1 MCPTIV
7 PLMRETKKE
16 QDIYFTSLIETMKI
30 LVATEKPFA
39 KKAVDGIRKI
49 VEDAGYELALLE
61 KYTDKGQLLEAVA
74 DVDALIVRSD
84 KVIAEVIAAAKNL
97 KIVVRA
103 GAGYDNVDLAAASAR
118 GIVVMNTP
126 GQNSNAVAELALA
139 MMIFM
144 SRNRFTPGTGTELQ
158 GKTLGIHAYGNV
170 GRLVGR
176 KGKALGMNVVA
187 YDPFIADGAVFEAD
201 GVKKV
206 ASVEE
211 LYRVS
216 DFLSLHIPATAQT
229 KGSIG
234 YDLMM
239 SMPKGATL
247 VNTARKE
254 VIDEEGVVRAMTE
267 REDLKYITD
276 IAAGNQAELDEKFGK
291 RVFATAQTKGSIGY
305 DLMMSMP
312 KGATLV
318 NTARKEVIDEEGV
331 VRAMTEREDLKY
343 ITDIAAGNQAELDEK
358 FGKRVFATAKKMG
371 AETAEANVNA
381 GLAAANQIVDFL
393 KNGNTRFQVN
403 K

>member
-7 PLMRETKKE
+7 PYMREVKKE
-16 QDIYFTSLIETMKI
+16 KEIYFTSLVDTMKI

-39 KKAVDGIRKI
+39 KKAVDGIREI
-49 VEDAGYELALLE
+49 VEGAGYELSLLE
-61 KYTDKGQLLEAVA
+61 KYTDKAQLLEAVA

-84 KVIAEVIAAAKNL
+84 KVTAEVIGAARNL

-103 GAGYDNVDLAAASAR
+103 GAGYDNVDLAAATAR

-144 SRNRFTPGTGTELQ
+144 ARNRFTPGTGSEIQ
-158 GKTLGIHAYGNV
+158 SKTLGIHAYGNV
-170 GRLVGR
+170 GKLVGL
-176 KGKALGMNVVA
+176 KGKALGMKVLA
-187 YDPFIADGAVFEAD
+187 YDPFITDAALFEAD
-201 GVKKV
+201 GVEQV
-206 ASVEE
+206 ASVAE
-211 LYRVS
+211 LYKRS
-216 DFLSLHIPATAQT
+216 DYLSLHIPATAET

-234 YDLMM
+234 YDLLM

-254 VIDEEGVVRAMTE
+254 VIDEEGLRRALTE

-276 IAAGNQAELDEKFGK
+276 IAPANQAEMDE
-291 RVFATAQTKGSIGY
+291 Q
-305 DLMMSMP
+305 
-312 KGATLV
+312 
-318 NTARKEVIDEEGV
+318 
-331 VRAMTEREDLKY
+331 
-343 ITDIAAGNQAELDEK
+343 

-371 AETAEANVNA
+371 AETAEANINA
-381 GLAAANQIVDFL
+381 GLAAANQIVDFF
-393 KNGNTRFQVN
+393 KNGTTRFQVN